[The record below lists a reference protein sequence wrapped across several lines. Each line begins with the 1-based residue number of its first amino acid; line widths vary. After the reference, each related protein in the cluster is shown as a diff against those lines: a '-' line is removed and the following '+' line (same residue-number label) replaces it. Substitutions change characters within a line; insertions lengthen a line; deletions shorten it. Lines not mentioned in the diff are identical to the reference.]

1 MYKRLISVELC
12 GYPNIITLSPLLMRL
27 SDVQNAVVAPRDC
40 IAGIQSLLLTV
51 MSNIVRHLLSKRDS
65 DSQIADEIEEEQKS
79 CFVDAAIGFCKL
91 QHLDS
96 TISTKCQVSHGF
108 FGESLLSVMT
118 LKAILVCFF
127 VILDFLKFVS
137 FRLS

>member
-51 MSNIVRHLLSKRDS
+51 MSNIVRHFLSKRYS
-65 DSQIADEIEEEQKS
+65 DSQISDEIEEEQKS
-79 CFVDAAIGFCKL
+79 CFLDAAIGFCKL

-108 FGESLLSVMT
+108 FGESLLSVIT